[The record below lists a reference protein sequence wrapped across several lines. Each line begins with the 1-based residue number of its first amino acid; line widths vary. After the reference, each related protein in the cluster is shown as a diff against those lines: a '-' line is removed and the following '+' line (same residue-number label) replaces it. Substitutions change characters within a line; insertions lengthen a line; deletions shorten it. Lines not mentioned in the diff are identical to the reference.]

1 MLARARAYMAR
12 KRRGFTREQRRLYDA
27 AKKQGLTDR
36 QVAEG
41 WGISPSTLSRV
52 KNKRGRLSARSV
64 DTVQRSLERVELNE
78 FGEYRAVSD
87 TRITV
92 DELLFLARRGRDS
105 RTRRIASEALDRFES
120 IQEEMALDNFE
131 EVRQATVQRP
141 FFYRTIQ
148 GKRVRIPLGRS
159 KSDAFQREMRRQL
172 RAAGLDPEA
181 LYGDG
186 EYLDFG
192 GYGGVM

>member
-1 MLARARAYMAR
+1 MLARTRAYMAR
-12 KRRGFTREQRRLYDA
+12 RRGFTREQRTLYDA

-52 KNKRGRLSARSV
+52 KNKRGRLAPK
-64 DTVQRSLERVELNE
+64 TVERVRRNLDRVELNE
-78 FGEYRAVSD
+78 FGEFRALSD
-87 TRITV
+87 TRITI
-92 DELLFLARRGRDS
+92 DELLFLRQRGRDP
-105 RTRRIASEALDRFES
+105 RTRRIAGEALDRFES
-120 IQEEMALDNFE
+120 VQDEMALDNFE

-141 FFYRTIQ
+141 YFYRTIK

-172 RAAGLDPEA
+172 RAAGLDPED